1 MITEIISSKP
11 QVLPIE
17 INQEGTSLKDKAQV
31 ASNLGIQPLIYYQG
45 MLIPHNDLSKL
56 EIYNDEFVPRISI
69 TFSDQTGIIK
79 DRGFPV
85 DNSII
90 SVFIKS
96 TRDDVLKPIRMDF
109 KITNF
114 NPNIDH
120 NGGIY
125 FDIDGVINL
134 DFL

>member
-1 MITEIISSKP
+1 MISEIIASKP

-31 ASNLGIQPLIYYQG
+31 ASNLGVQPLVYYQG
-45 MLIPHNDLSKL
+45 MLIPHNDLNKL
-56 EIYNDEFVPRISI
+56 EIYNTEFVPKLSMRF
-69 TFSDQTGIIK
+69 TDQTGIIK

-90 SVFIKS
+90 SIFIKS

-120 NGGIY
+120 NGGIH
-125 FDIDGVINL
+125 FDIEGVVNL